1 MENLQ
6 VLQNKAAKIIL
17 ERPLHSSAS
26 DARSWLGW
34 LDLAQRRRL
43 HRCLFVYKSVNGLLK
58 HHLEIIS
65 NKDVHGN
72 DTRNKGDIRL
82 PIITRSW
89 GKQQLAYHAT
99 KDWNNL
105 PANIRS
111 ASSVHVFKNQLF
123 HYLSR

>member
-26 DARSWLGW
+26 DARSCLGW
-34 LDLAQRRRL
+34 LDLAQRTRL
-43 HRCLFVYKSVNGLLK
+43 HRYLFVYKSVNGLLK

-82 PIITRSW
+82 PII
-89 GKQQLAYHAT
+89 
-99 KDWNNL
+99 
-105 PANIRS
+105 
-111 ASSVHVFKNQLF
+111 
-123 HYLSR
+123 YLVKKCK